1 MNSKSSTDDPGHA
14 PPDSQALFFFN
25 RAAQSGDELRKTL
38 LSLSVAGIGV
48 FFVALTGKD
57 IDPLKGVELFALV
70 FALFGFAAST
80 ACGLRAWHHAGR
92 AFHEKATRNDPR
104 YQGPDHIAKNCLDG
118 AMAFFF
124 GLGIAASL
132 LYLMCRIV
140 AKTAPS

>member
-1 MNSKSSTDDPGHA
+1 VSSKPPTEDPGQA
-14 PPDSQALFFFN
+14 PPDSQALLFFN

-38 LSLSVAGIGV
+38 VSLSVAGIGV
-48 FFVALTGKD
+48 FFVALTGKEVAV
-57 IDPLKGVELFALV
+57 LKGVELFALV

-92 AFHEKATRNDPR
+92 AFHEKATRGDPR
-104 YQGPDHIAKNCLDG
+104 YQGPDHFAKNCLDG

-132 LYLMCRIV
+132 LYLVCRIV
-140 AKTAPS
+140 AKMASS